1 MAKGISFKLT
11 YATMFN
17 PPEELHTHF
26 EDALALVKS
35 NLGKE
40 YGMFIDGEE
49 KQAVETFEDHSPIN
63 TDMVLGIFQ
72 KGNAQDAAAAV
83 SAAKRAFPAWSALPW
98 KDRLSLLLSA
108 ARDCNVP
115 CATGRLA
122 GGLLR

>member
-63 TDMVLGIFQ
+63 TDIVLGIF
-72 KGNAQDAAAAV
+72 
-83 SAAKRAFPAWSALPW
+83 
-98 KDRLSLLLSA
+98 
-108 ARDCNVP
+108 
-115 CATGRLA
+115 
-122 GGLLR
+122 